1 MGEEHISVLLIEDNP
16 GDVRLIR
23 ELLSEARDVAF
34 KIERADRLSTGL
46 SRLRKGGIDVVVLD
60 LGLPDSQGLDTF
72 FEVRNQ
78 ATECP
83 IVVLTGL
90 DDETVGTEAIRAGA
104 QDYLI
109 KDEVNSKLLA
119 RILRHAIE
127 RERVS
132 SRIYREYLAYC
143 REHPAGD
150 EA

>member
-1 MGEEHISVLLIEDNP
+1 MSDEHITVLLIEDNP
-16 GDVRLIR
+16 GDARLIQ
-23 ELLSEARDVAF
+23 ELLAEAKGAPFNVECAT
-34 KIERADRLSTGL
+34 RLSAGL
-46 SRLRKGGIDVVVLD
+46 ARLAEGGIDAILLD
-60 LGLPDSQGLDTF
+60 LGLPDSRGLDTF

-90 DDETVGTEAIRAGA
+90 DDETVGNEAIRAGA
-104 QDYLI
+104 QEYLI
-109 KDEVNSKLLA
+109 KGEVNSKLLA